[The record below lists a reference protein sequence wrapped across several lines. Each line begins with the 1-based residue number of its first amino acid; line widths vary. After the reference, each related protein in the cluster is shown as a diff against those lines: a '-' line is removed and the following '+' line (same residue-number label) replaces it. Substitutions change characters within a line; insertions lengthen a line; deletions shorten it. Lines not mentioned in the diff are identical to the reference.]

1 MVKWTPKSEEDLDQI
16 REHIAH
22 NFNVDLAI
30 STIDEIIDEVEFI
43 LSRNPL
49 AGTILETNPLF
60 SKLVVQGNSIYYCE
74 NPKDHDLYIVYV
86 QARNTDLKNKRL
98 TDREITL

>member
-1 MVKWTPKSEEDLDQI
+1 MVKWTPKSEEDLDRI
-16 REHIAH
+16 REHIAD

-43 LSRNPL
+43 LSKNPL
-49 AGTILETNPLF
+49 AGTILESNPLF

-86 QARNTDLKNKRL
+86 QARNTDLQNQRL
-98 TDREITL
+98 TDEEIA

>member
-1 MVKWTPKSEEDLDQI
+1 MVKWTPKSEEDLDHI
-16 REHIAH
+16 REHIAE

-30 STIDEIIDEVEFI
+30 EAVNEIIDEVERI
-43 LSRNPL
+43 LSKNPL
-49 AGTILETNPLF
+49 AGSILESNPLF

-86 QARNTDLKNKRL
+86 QARNTDLQNQRL
-98 TDREITL
+98 TDEEIA

>member
-1 MVKWTPKSEEDLDQI
+1 MVKWTPKFEEDLDQI

-98 TDREITL
+98 TEFENN

>member
-22 NFNVDLAI
+22 NFTVDLAI
-30 STIDEIIDEVEFI
+30 RTVDEIVDEVELV
-43 LSRNPL
+43 LSTNPL
-49 AGTILETNPLF
+49 AGYVLETNPLF

-86 QARNTDLKNKRL
+86 QARSTDLQNQRL
-98 TDREITL
+98 T

>member
-16 REHIAH
+16 REHVAQ

-30 STIDEIIDEVEFI
+30 QTVEEIIDEVEFI
-43 LSRNPL
+43 LSKNPL
-49 AGTILETNPLF
+49 AGTLLESNPLF

-86 QARNTDLKNKRL
+86 QARNTDLQNQRL
-98 TDREITL
+98 TEEEIP

>member
-1 MVKWTPKSEEDLDQI
+1 MVKWTPKSEGDLDQI

-30 STIDEIIDEVEFI
+30 STVDKIIDEVEFT
-43 LSRNPL
+43 LSKNPL
-49 AGTILETNPLF
+49 AGSILETNPLF

-74 NPKDHDLYIVYV
+74 NPKDYNLYIVYV
-86 QARNTDLKNKRL
+86 QARSINLKNQRL
-98 TDREITL
+98 TDEEIA

>member
-1 MVKWTPKSEEDLDQI
+1 MVKWTSKSEEDLDQI

-30 STIDEIIDEVEFI
+30 ATVDEIIDEVEFI

-74 NPKDHDLYIVYV
+74 NPKDHVLYIVYV
-86 QARNTDLKNKRL
+86 QARSTDLKNQRL
-98 TDREITL
+98 TDEEIA

>member
-1 MVKWTPKSEEDLDQI
+1 MVKWTSKSEDDLDQI

-30 STIDEIIDEVEFI
+30 TIVDEIIDEVEFI
-43 LSRNPL
+43 LSKNPL
-49 AGTILETNPLF
+49 AGTLLESNPLF

-86 QARNTDLKNKRL
+86 QARNTDLQNQRL
-98 TDREITL
+98 TDEEIA

>member
-16 REHIAH
+16 REHIAQ

-30 STIDEIIDEVEFI
+30 STVDEIIDEVEFI
-43 LSRNPL
+43 LSRNQL

-74 NPKDHDLYIVYV
+74 NPKDRDLYIVYV
-86 QARNTDLKNKRL
+86 QARNSDLKNQRL
-98 TDREITL
+98 TLKDIS

>member
-1 MVKWTPKSEEDLDQI
+1 MVKWTPKSEDDLDQI

-30 STIDEIIDEVEFI
+30 TILDDIIDQVEFI
-43 LSRNPL
+43 LSKNPL
-49 AGTILETNPLF
+49 AGTILESNPLF

-74 NPKDHDLYIVYV
+74 NPKSHDLYIVYV
-86 QARNTDLKNKRL
+86 QAKNTDLQNQRL
-98 TDREITL
+98 TDEEIA

>member
-22 NFNVDLAI
+22 NFTVDLAI
-30 STIDEIIDEVEFI
+30 RTVDEIVDEVELV
-43 LSRNPL
+43 LSKNPL
-49 AGTILETNPLF
+49 AGHVLETNPLF

-86 QARNTDLKNKRL
+86 QARSTDLQNQRL
-98 TDREITL
+98 TDEEIA

>member
-1 MVKWTPKSEEDLDQI
+1 MVRWTPKSEEDLDQI

-30 STIDEIIDEVEFI
+30 RTIDEIIDEVELI
-43 LSRNPL
+43 LSKNPL
-49 AGTILETNPLF
+49 AGAMLETNPLF

-86 QARNTDLKNKRL
+86 QARNTNLKDQRF
-98 TDREITL
+98 TDEEIA